1 MIECSEMIDVVGKNE
16 ELESPMLESFCLSWK
31 ESKEVS
37 SEVGKFRWS
46 WKVTPKLENF
56 TENFYGHLIK
66 RQEWPLQTNFECV
79 GVFQS
84 RDIHEHL

>member
-37 SEVGKFRWS
+37 SEVGKFRRS
-46 WKVTPKLENF
+46 LKTSLK
-56 TENFYGHLIK
+56 TEIV
-66 RQEWPLQTNFECV
+66 WP
-79 GVFQS
+79 S
-84 RDIHEHL
+84 Y